1 MKSLTTNELRKLY
14 LDYFHAKGHA
24 VVPSS
29 NLVPDNDPT
38 LLFANA
44 GMVQFKDVF
53 LGAERRPYTRAVT
66 SQKCMRVSGKHND
79 LENVGPSPRHHTF
92 FEMLGNFSFGDY
104 FKREAIDFAWDLLV
118 NELGL
123 PLERLWFTVYED
135 DDESEQ
141 LWLDV
146 GVSPDRILRFGKK
159 DNWWS
164 MGDTGPCGPN
174 SEIHYYWGD
183 LADQTAAGVNYDD
196 EYLEIWNLVFMQYDQ
211 KADGQMLPLPAP
223 GVDTGA
229 GLERIASILQDK
241 DNNYDTDAFLPI
253 MDRIQ
258 ELSGHGDAERESQL
272 FRYRAIADHARS
284 VTFLIGDGVLPGNE
298 SRSYVLRMILRRAA
312 RFGKLLGFDGPFLAQ
327 VAQTVIEQM
336 GEHYTDLRA
345 KQRFIEQTITDEEER
360 FHRTLTTGLGLLDE
374 LMERLQEE
382 GKNVIPGEDAFH
394 LWDTFGFPIDLTRD
408 VAVEHG
414 FTIDEQGFTA
424 ALAEQKDRS
433 RATVLEKLAPDVSV
447 YGELL
452 AQLQRKGALGPDG
465 VAHLIYQD
473 VAEVDTFVAGLLDDG
488 VSAEEAHTGAHVEIV
503 LPETPFYVESGGQL
517 SDTGEIYYFPEDLDA
532 PVWTVEVTDTRRP
545 LPGLIVH
552 AGTVTTGT
560 VRVNDP
566 ARAVIDTERR
576 WDIMRNHTATH
587 VLHAALR
594 ERLGDHVH
602 QAGSLVAPNRLRF
615 DFTHSRPLS
624 KEELADIE
632 RRSNQIALANYE
644 VKTRWTSYPRAV
656 AEGAMALFGEKYGD
670 DVRVVSF
677 GEDEG
682 VSMELCGGTH
692 VDSTAEIGSFRIV
705 SEGSVAAGV
714 RRVEVVTGRYAED
727 LIEQRFDTLARLA
740 DSLHAR
746 PDDLAAAVRQIQE
759 QNQELQRELAVLNRQ
774 IAQQRTQGILSQ
786 AVQVD
791 GVPVLAAQIDAPDT
805 DTMREMTD
813 WLRDKLGSSVVVI
826 GAIVD
831 GRPQLVAAVTKDIA
845 ERGVDAG
852 DWSGRLPRP
861 SVAAAAAARR
871 WRRPAAKTEKC
882 CPMRCNRCKYG
893 LPSIST
899 RLATVLGWLPCRR
912 SALAGCGRRPQC
924 AA

>member
-1 MKSLTTNELRKLY
+1 MKTLTTNDIRQFY
-14 LDYFHAKGHA
+14 LDYFRAKGHEI
-24 VVPSS
+24 VPSS
-29 NLVPDNDPT
+29 NIVPDNDPT
-38 LLFANA
+38 LLLVNA

-53 LGAERRPYTRAVT
+53 LGAEHRPYKRAVT

-92 FEMLGNFSFGDY
+92 FEMLGNFSFGSY
-104 FKREAIDFAWDLLV
+104 FKREAIDFAWDMLV
-118 NELGL
+118 NELEL

-146 GVSPDRILRFGKK
+146 GVPAERILRFGKK
-159 DNWWS
+159 DNWWA

-183 LADQTAAGVNYDD
+183 LADQNADGVNYDD

-211 KADGQMLPLPAP
+211 KPDGQLVPLPAP

-229 GLERIASILQDK
+229 GLERLASILQDK
-241 DNNYDTDAFLPI
+241 DNNYDTDAFMPI

-258 ELSGHGDAERESQL
+258 ELLGHTDEERQEHL

-284 VTFLIGDGVLPGNE
+284 ITFLIGDGVLPGNE
-298 SRSYVLRMILRRAA
+298 GRSYVLRMILRRAA

-327 VAQTVIEQM
+327 VADAVIDLM
-336 GEHYTDLRA
+336 GGHYTDLRA
-345 KQRFIEQTITDEEER
+345 KQNFIKQAITDEEER
-360 FHRTLTTGLGLLDE
+360 FHRTLTTGLSLLDE
-374 LMERLQEE
+374 LMEQLREE
-382 GKNVIPGEDAFH
+382 GKHVIPGEDAFH

-408 VAVEHG
+408 VAAEHG
-414 FTIDEQGFTA
+414 FTVDEERFAA

-433 RATVLEKLAPDVSV
+433 RATVQEKLAPDVTV
-447 YGELL
+447 YGGLLSEL
-452 AQLQRKGALGPDG
+452 QLKGTLGPNG
-465 VAHLIYQD
+465 VAHLIYED
-473 VAEVDTFVAGLLDDG
+473 VAEVDTYVAGLLADG
-488 VSAEEAHTGAHVEIV
+488 VSVEEAHTGAHVEIV
-503 LPETPFYVESGGQL
+503 LPETPFYVESGGQI
-517 SDTGEIYYFPEDLDA
+517 SDTGEIYYFPEDLDV
-532 PVWTVEVTDTRRP
+532 PLWTVKVSDTRRP

-552 AGTVTTGT
+552 SGEIVSGT
-560 VRVNDP
+560 VRVQDP
-566 ARAVIDTERR
+566 ARAVIETERR

-587 VLHAALR
+587 ILHAALR

-615 DFTHSRPLS
+615 DFTHSRPLT

-632 RRSNQIALANYE
+632 RRSNQVVLANYD
-644 VKTRWTSYPRAV
+644 VKTRWTSYDRAV

-670 DVRVVSF
+670 EVRVVSL

-682 VSMELCGGTH
+682 ISMELCGGTH
-692 VDSTAEIGSFRIV
+692 VDSTAEVGSFRV
-705 SEGSVAAGV
+705 VHEGSVAAGV
-714 RRVEVVTGRYAED
+714 RRVEVVTGRYAEE
-727 LIEQRFDTLARLA
+727 LIERRFETLAHLA
-740 DSLHAR
+740 DALHSR
-746 PDDLAAAVRQIQE
+746 PDELASAVRQMQE
-759 QNQELQRELAVLNRQ
+759 QNQELQRELGALNRQ
-774 IAQQRTQGILSQ
+774 IAQQRTQSILNK

-831 GRPQLVAAVTKDIA
+831 GRPQLVAAVTKDVA
-845 ERGVDAG
+845 ARGVNAG
-852 DWSGRLPRP
+852 NMVRTI
-861 SVAAAAAARR
+861 
-871 WRRPAAKTEKC
+871 AKTIGGGGGGSPQMAQAGGKNGD
-882 CPMRCNRCKYG
+882 M
-893 LPSIST
+893 LPE
-899 RLATVLGWLPCRR
+899 ALGQVPAWVAEHLN
-912 SALAGCGRRPQC
+912 
-924 AA
+924 